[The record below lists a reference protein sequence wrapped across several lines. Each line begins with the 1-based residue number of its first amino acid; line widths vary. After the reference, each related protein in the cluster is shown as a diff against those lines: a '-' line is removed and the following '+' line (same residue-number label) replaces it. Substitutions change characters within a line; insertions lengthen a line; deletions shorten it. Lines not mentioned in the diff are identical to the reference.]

1 MKSHYLKQLNKLD
14 WDAYSL
20 FKPYKNLFWTDPPLF
35 TSPN

>member
-14 WDAYSL
+14 CDAYGP

-35 TSPN
+35 NSSN